1 MILQSFRM
9 AFSSIAGRKM
19 RSFLTMLGIIIG
31 TIAVVVLVSLV
42 SGATS
47 SVTSSIESL
56 GSNLLTVNITSSR
69 YLPLSLQDVENIAA
83 ENENISATAAKISQ
97 SGTVKAGSTTYSASI
112 IGTVPAYQDLSA
124 LTLARGRFLK
134 TPDLDNNSAVAIL
147 GYEAADE
154 LFGRQDVVGET
165 VSIGGRS
172 FLVVGVLEESGQTV
186 MGSNDSAVIIP
197 YTLAQRLYHVSGVSS
212 FYAAAAD
219 AGNVDA
225 AEAALD
231 QVLLAHFRQD
241 EDAYTVFN
249 QTSILETMS
258 SVTDTLSLLLGGIA
272 GISLLVGGIGIMNI
286 MLVSVIERT
295 REIGIRKAVGASR
308 GSILMQFL
316 IEALVLSLLGGLI
329 GLGISYLIV
338 WGLSAVLQAS
348 YTVPA
353 YIVMISLGFSIFVGV
368 IFGLYPANKASKLHP
383 IEALRAE

>member
-1 MILQSFRM
+1 M
-9 AFSSIAGRKM
+9 
-19 RSFLTMLGIIIG
+19 
-31 TIAVVVLVSLV
+31 
-42 SGATS
+42 
-47 SVTSSIESL
+47 
-56 GSNLLTVNITSSR
+56 
-69 YLPLSLQDVENIAA
+69 
-83 ENENISATAAKISQ
+83 
-97 SGTVKAGSTTYSASI
+97 
-112 IGTVPAYQDLSA
+112 
-124 LTLARGRFLK
+124 
-134 TPDLDNNSAVAIL
+134 
-147 GYEAADE
+147 
-154 LFGRQDVVGET
+154 
-165 VSIGGRS
+165 
-172 FLVVGVLEESGQTV
+172 
-186 MGSNDSAVIIP
+186 
-197 YTLAQRLYHVSGVSS
+197 
-212 FYAAAAD
+212 
-219 AGNVDA
+219 
-225 AEAALD
+225 
-231 QVLLAHFRQD
+231 LLAHFRQD